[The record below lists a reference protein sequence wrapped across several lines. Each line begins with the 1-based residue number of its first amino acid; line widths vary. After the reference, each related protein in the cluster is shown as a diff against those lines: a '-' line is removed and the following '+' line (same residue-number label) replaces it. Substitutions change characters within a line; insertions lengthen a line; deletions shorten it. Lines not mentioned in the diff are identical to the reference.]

1 MNLRYFVARSE
12 HPVARTAR
20 RARRAVLDLS
30 VPAPRALVLP
40 VVRAWGL
47 ARGTY
52 HFLKRTFIAEPF
64 LKAQCLRH
72 GRNVHTGV
80 FVHWI
85 SGSGDIVLGDDVLLD
100 GKSDIMFGALLP
112 ERPLLEIGDR
122 TYVNHRCVFI
132 VSKRISIGRD
142 VYVASNVR
150 FLDSPGHPLDP
161 AERLAKRPPPPESV
175 QPITVEDNVWIGMDV
190 VVLPGVT
197 IGEGSVIATGAVVTR
212 DVPPY
217 SLAGGVPAKV
227 LRTLRPDDARAEAWA
242 AGSAVA
248 LAREGA
254 EG

>member
-12 HPVARTAR
+12 HPAARAVR
-20 RARRAVLDLS
+20 RTRRAVLDFT
-30 VPAPRALVLP
+30 VPAPRVLVLP

-52 HFLKRTFIAEPF
+52 HFLKRAFVAEPF
-64 LKAQCLRH
+64 LKAQCARY
-72 GRNVHTGV
+72 GRNVHTGA

-122 TYVNHRCVFI
+122 TYVNHRCAFV
-132 VSKRISIGRD
+132 VSKHVRIGRD
-142 VYVASNVR
+142 VYIASNVR
-150 FLDSPGHPLDP
+150 LLDSPGHPLDP
-161 AERLAKRPPPPESV
+161 TARLRKQPPPLDAV
-175 QPITVEDNVWIGMDV
+175 QPVIVEDNVWIGMDV

-197 IGEGSVIATGAVVTR
+197 IGEGSVIATGAVVTK

-217 SLAGGVPAKV
+217 SLAGGVPARV
-227 LRTLRPDDARAEAWA
+227 LRPLRPGEAHAEAWEE
-242 AGSAVA
+242 GSAVA
-248 LAREGA
+248 LARRGA
-254 EG
+254 VS